1 MGNSKKRFGVLGWF
15 LLLWL
20 SACAEKPGGG
30 GIQIELRKQAPL
42 LDFFRQVKAKFGG
55 DRATPSSLSDFGCYL
70 VQVTAPGLKGGD
82 PLDSR
87 CAFMSSATITTG
99 EFSKILAEGKTIE
112 MGITRGKDRV
122 FSVYG
127 VHAASNNCELDT
139 STLENLH
146 LYRVGTTTA
155 DVKSA
160 GTISIPVEWTPGTLR
175 NLVCKQATPGSF
187 TVSATAG
194 NGQVSL
200 SWTDSEGALSY
211 LLEYGSSS
219 GTYTHSIAVT
229 GTSQV
234 VTNLT
239 NGILQYFRVSAIN
252 QADTKLASEVSAT
265 PVDPPGAFSV
275 TATPGDTQVTLNWGT
290 SSDAVDYQVQFRKG
304 SDNFAN
310 FGSPTTNTSAT
321 VTTLLNNTSYDF
333 KVIATNPSGTA
344 LATVSATPNPPPAA
358 FSVTATPGET
368 QVILNWGTSAGAV
381 DYQVQFRTGS
391 ASFANFGSPTTGTT
405 ATVTGLTNNTSYD
418 FKVIATNPS
427 GTAVATVTAT
437 PKPPPAAFSVT
448 ASPGDTQVTLNWG
461 TSAGAVYYQV
471 QFRTGSSSF
480 ANFGSP
486 TTGTTAT
493 VTGLTN
499 NTSYDFK
506 VIATNPS
513 GTAVATVTAT
523 PKPPPAAFSVTA
535 TPGDTQVTLNW
546 GTSTGAVDYQV
557 QFRTGSASFANFGS
571 PTTGTTATV
580 TGLTNNTSYDF
591 KVIATNPSGTAVAT
605 VSSTPNPPPGAFS
618 VTATP
623 GDTQV
628 TLNWGTSSDAVDY
641 QVQFRTGSASFANFG
656 SPTTGTTATVTGI
669 TNNLSYDFKVIATNP
684 SGTAVATVSAT
695 PTSGGSAPGAFSI
708 TATTASDSQVGL
720 VWSTST
726 GATSYDVK
734 RSTTTGGPYTLS
746 ATLAAPAS
754 TTPVTR
760 LVNGTS
766 YFFIV
771 TAKNANGSTNSTNEP
786 NATPSSLGGSLSSF
800 LISSVTPLSNGVMAT
815 WDTSSTASTYEL
827 LWGPASQIYTANSSP
842 AGGTTTS
849 IATLESGVLA
859 YLSVRASDGT
869 NYRFSSNELTA
880 LPTAWTWKAGD
891 TSINVAGVYSGTM
904 KPGGRRGSRAVPLTS
919 KMILFGGYGRDGAG
933 AQGYLNDIWEFDE
946 ATRSWN
952 FRKGGSVVDQYATY
966 GTLGSAS
973 PSNVPGARHSGA
985 TWTDGVGGIWL
996 FGGYGLT
1003 TLSVAAG
1010 HLNDIWSYDNTTT
1023 DWTWQ
1028 GGSTAPDQ
1036 VGVYT
1041 SLGLS
1046 PTNQPGGRKGM
1057 TAWSASATRYCFF
1070 GGYGNGK
1077 GSRAARIGYLNDLWC
1092 FEKTVSSGDW
1102 SWISG
1107 SNDVDQLGTYGTQG
1121 AASASNVPGAREG
1134 AISWKVG
1141 SHVWIFGGYGFG
1153 EASFAGHLNDLWKFD
1168 GTQWTWVKG
1177 SKATNQAGVYGTAG
1191 VAASGNTPGARREA
1205 VGWIGDD
1212 GNLWL
1217 FGGDGYNA
1225 STLGSLGDLWKYDI
1239 TLNQWIWVDGFETLN
1254 GVGSYGALNLAGAS
1268 NTPGARQNAT
1278 AWYSTAGS
1286 PPSPTFWLFGGNGYG
1301 GGGSTAGDLN
1311 DLWAFPRLNAGA
1323 SSRKNGGHRR
1333 SSPQAGTRNP

>member
-344 LATVSATPNPPPAA
+344 LATVSATPNPPPGA
-358 FSVTATPGET
+358 FSVTAT
-368 QVILNWGTSAGAV
+368 
-381 DYQVQFRTGS
+381 
-391 ASFANFGSPTTGTT
+391 
-405 ATVTGLTNNTSYD
+405 
-418 FKVIATNPS
+418 
-427 GTAVATVTAT
+427 
-437 PKPPPAAFSVT
+437 
-448 ASPGDTQVTLNWG
+448 PGDTQVTLNWG

-499 NTSYDFK
+499 N
-506 VIATNPS
+506 
-513 GTAVATVTAT
+513 
-523 PKPPPAAFSVTA
+523 
-535 TPGDTQVTLNW
+535 L
-546 GTSTGAVDYQV
+546 
-557 QFRTGSASFANFGS
+557 
-571 PTTGTTATV
+571 
-580 TGLTNNTSYDF
+580 SYDF

-628 TLNWGTSSDAVDY
+628 TLNWGTSAGAVNY